1 VAEQTLP
8 KFQTWIRFQSL
19 APRATYDDL
28 IVLAPPGESVAHVE
42 LHKMS
47 GSFLKSERVALKLVP
62 TLEVPGKKD
71 WDDGTRTRD
80 LRRDRQED
88 ILVDNEALPS

>member
-1 VAEQTLP
+1 
-8 KFQTWIRFQSL
+8 
-19 APRATYDDL
+19 
-28 IVLAPPGESVAHVE
+28 
-42 LHKMS
+42 MS

-80 LRRDRQED
+80 LLRDRQED